1 LGLSN
6 DDLAMVLDLAFHTTG
21 GVIFDIRDDIPLA
34 TFQFTARNKTGKP
47 ASDDAAYVQHIG
59 EQIYDNILRRAQ
71 EHDVTKIVYEYTDW
85 HRNIL
90 GGKKSI
96 NKRREELHIEIR
108 TQRTLGRTEGLLAM
122 IGLLH
127 GYEIIGFGANDVKK
141 SFSAQ
146 SKTGVARMVAA
157 VLPQFYQYTGDE
169 KRPLRDIDTG
179 RLLQH
184 HISDA
189 LALALHASQY
199 IRMQRALN
207 R

>member
-1 LGLSN
+1 
-6 DDLAMVLDLAFHTTG
+6 MVLDLAFHTTG
-21 GVIFDIRDDIPLA
+21 GVIFDIRDDIPIA

-47 ASDDAAYVQHIG
+47 ASDNAAYVAHIG
-59 EQIYDNILRRAQ
+59 GQIYGHILDRAQ
-71 EHDVTKIVYEYTDW
+71 EHDVTMIIYEYTDW

-90 GGKKSI
+90 GGRKSVEQ
-96 NKRREELHIEIR
+96 RRKDLHIEIK

-127 GYEIIGFGANDVKK
+127 GYEIIGFGVNDVKK

-146 SKTGVARMVAA
+146 SKEGVARMVSA
-157 VLPQFYQYTGDE
+157 VLPRYYEYTGDS
-169 KRPLRDIDTG
+169 KRPLREVDTG
-179 RLLQH
+179 KLLSH

-189 LALALHASQY
+189 LALALHASQH
-199 IRMQRALN
+199 IRMKRALN